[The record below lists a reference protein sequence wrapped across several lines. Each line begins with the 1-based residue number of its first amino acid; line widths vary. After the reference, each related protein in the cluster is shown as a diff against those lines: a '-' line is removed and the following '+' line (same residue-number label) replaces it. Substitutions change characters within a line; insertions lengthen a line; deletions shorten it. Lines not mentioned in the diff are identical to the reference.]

1 MKAKVII
8 SLGMVVGLAVCSV
21 VAYASTTEVSTKM
34 EPSKEELHEKNLK
47 FPFKHGSQYFYME
60 QRTEYE

>member
-21 VAYASTTEVSTKM
+21 VAYASTEDTTEVSTKM
-34 EPSKEELHEKNLK
+34 EQNKEEMIVIQENLAVI
-47 FPFKHGSQYFYME
+47 SQQSPE
-60 QRTEYE
+60 ISL